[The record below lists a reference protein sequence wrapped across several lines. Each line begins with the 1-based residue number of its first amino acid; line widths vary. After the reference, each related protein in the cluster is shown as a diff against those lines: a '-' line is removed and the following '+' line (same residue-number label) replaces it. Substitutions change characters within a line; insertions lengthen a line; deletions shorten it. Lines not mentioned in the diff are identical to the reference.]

1 MCPAS
6 ARTGRMPETLDVV
19 LRGIAIGVA
28 ASALMD
34 GWSAGL
40 RRSGIQTLDYR
51 LLGRWIGHFRYGR
64 FFHPK
69 IAAAERVGG
78 ERAVGWVAHYSIG
91 VTFAFV
97 LLAIVGVQWLEAPTI
112 WPALGVGIA
121 TIAAPWLVMQ
131 PAMGAGIAAAK
142 APNPGATRLRNLGT
156 HACTASGCSRQQRR
170 WPR

>member
-1 MCPAS
+1 
-6 ARTGRMPETLDVV
+6 MPETLDVV

-34 GWSAGL
+34 VWSAVL
-40 RRSGIQTLDYR
+40 RRCFGIPTLDYR

-69 IAAAERVGG
+69 VAAAEPVVG
-78 ERAVGWVAHYSIG
+78 ERAIGWIAHYSIG

-97 LLAIVGVQWLEAPTI
+97 LLAIVGLRWLEAPTI
-112 WPALGVGIA
+112 WPALAVGMA

-142 APNPGATRLRNLGT
+142 AQNPGATRIRNLGT
-156 HACTASGCSRQQRR
+156 HAVYGVGLFAAATTLAALRA
-170 WPR
+170 